1 MTACGPATSERG
13 REVGKARGPRRMYYH
28 ENRIYT
34 PTSLGPQIAVEIMLH
49 TDSRDASR
57 FFAVD
62 GRAPHFEVRRPPDF
76 SPLVGVAAAARPCP
90 HAPRLS
96 ASRLRTASSDSPD
109 FDGRSFGWPA
119 GEPDGGGGF
128 TGPLPRRSCWPLNE
142 M

>member
-1 MTACGPATSERG
+1 MTACSPATRG

-34 PTSLGPQIAVEIMLH
+34 PTSLSPQIAVEIMLH

-62 GRAPHFEVRRPPDF
+62 GRAPHFEVRR
-76 SPLVGVAAAARPCP
+76 R

-96 ASRLRTASSDSPD
+96 ASRLSTASSDSPD
-109 FDGRSFGWPA
+109 FDGLSFGWPV
-119 GEPDGGGGF
+119 GEPDGGGGL

>member
-1 MTACGPATSERG
+1 
-13 REVGKARGPRRMYYH
+13 MYYH

-34 PTSLGPQIAVEIMLH
+34 PTSLSPQIAVEIMLH

-62 GRAPHFEVRRPPDF
+62 GRAPHFEVRRAPDF

-96 ASRLRTASSDSPD
+96 ASRLSTASSDSPD
-109 FDGRSFGWPA
+109 FDGLSFGWPV
-119 GEPDGGGGF
+119 GEPDGGGGL

>member
-1 MTACGPATSERG
+1 MQPGDKREGGGESPRTAAHVLS
-13 REVGKARGPRRMYYH
+13 RESNLHTHLAPC
-28 ENRIYT
+28 
-34 PTSLGPQIAVEIMLH
+34 QIAVEIMLH

>member
-1 MTACGPATSERG
+1 MTACGPATRG
-13 REVGKARGPRRMYYH
+13 RRWGKPADSGACVIT
-28 ENRIYT
+28 RIEFT
-34 PTSLGPQIAVEIMLH
+34 PTSLSPQIAVEIMLH

-96 ASRLRTASSDSPD
+96 ASGLSTASSDSPD
-109 FDGRSFGWPA
+109 FDGLSFGWPA
-119 GEPDGGGGF
+119 GEPDGGGVL
-128 TGPLPRRSCWPLNE
+128 TGPLRGDLVGR
-142 M
+142 